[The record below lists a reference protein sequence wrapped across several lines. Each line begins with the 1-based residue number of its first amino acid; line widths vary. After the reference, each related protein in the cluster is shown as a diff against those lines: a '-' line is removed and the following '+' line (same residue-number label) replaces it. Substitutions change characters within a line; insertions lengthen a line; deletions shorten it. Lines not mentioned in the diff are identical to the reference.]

1 VKRTLLFLASALFTH
16 IAWGEI
22 SLRDFQQREVNLR
35 EPASRIVALAP
46 HIVENVFSAGAGE
59 KLVGVTSYSNYPQEA
74 AQIPVIGDYRS
85 WSLESIVALQPDLI
99 IMWGSGNGLNRLSSL
114 EKLGVPVYVSEPRR
128 LEDIAR
134 TIRDIGMLA
143 GTGQSSEMEA
153 RRIEQSITALGRDY
167 RDRKTITA
175 LYQVWNDPLQTVN
188 GDHLI
193 SRVLELCGARNA
205 FADAVS
211 LAPKISIESVLH
223 RDPDAIVASGM
234 GEARPEWLDEWLVY
248 PSLSAVRNKGLFF
261 VDPNHLQRPT
271 ARIVLGATNLCRQLD
286 TLRD

>member
-1 VKRTLLFLASALFTH
+1 
-16 IAWGEI
+16 
-22 SLRDFQQREVNLR
+22 VNLR

-59 KLVGVTSYSNYPQEA
+59 KLVGVTSYSNYPKEA

-248 PSLSAVRNKGLFF
+248 PSLSA
-261 VDPNHLQRPT
+261 
-271 ARIVLGATNLCRQLD
+271 RIVLGATRLCRQLD